1 MRGYVRGSVLSEE
14 VRQGA
19 SIVRMWER
27 GRYKVRG
34 YVRKSVLSEEVR
46 QGASIVRMWERGRY

>member
-1 MRGYVRGSVLSEE
+1 MRGYVRKSVLSEK

-27 GRYKVRG
+27 ERY
-34 YVRKSVLSEEVR
+34 
-46 QGASIVRMWERGRY
+46 

>member
-1 MRGYVRGSVLSEE
+1 MRGYVRKSVLREE

-27 GRYKVRG
+27 ERY
-34 YVRKSVLSEEVR
+34 
-46 QGASIVRMWERGRY
+46 